1 MSRKILIATGDVGP
15 NRENPDEI
23 FDGVRSSLAQADLVF
38 GQLEPCIAHT
48 GTPAAQCR
56 LPMRCKPES
65 AGAIR
70 RAGYD
75 VISFATNHCM
85 DWGRPAF
92 FETLELLK
100 AQGIKTIGAGKDIFE
115 ARQPAIFELDGTRI
129 GFLGYNSILPQD
141 YWANEE
147 RPGCAPLRG
156 ITAAVPK
163 EHDQPETPVRLF
175 SWPHPDDLDAMISD
189 IEALRP
195 KVDILIVSFHWGIHF
210 VPAVLAQ
217 YQRYAAHFAIDAGA
231 DLILGH
237 HTHILKPIE
246 VYHGKAIIYS
256 MANFALE
263 EPGRFFE
270 GKGDLTDSKS
280 HQDIAALNPDM
291 KKSKRQMPVDSYK
304 TLFIKCILEDKRIQ
318 TISFVPVQLDE
329 GANPHTLTA
338 DDPRFP
344 EIVDYM
350 RAITADQNL
359 KTIYIPQ
366 GDEVLIA
373 GAYSTPTPTLT

>member
-1 MSRKILIATGDVGP
+1 MSKKIFIATGDIGP
-15 NRENPDEI
+15 NRPNGDEM
-23 FDGVRSSLAQADLVF
+23 FDGVRESLAEADLLF
-38 GQLEPCIAHT
+38 GQLEPCIAST

-56 LPMRCKPES
+56 LPMRCKPEN

-92 FETLELLK
+92 FETLDILHSK
-100 AQGIKTIGAGKDIFE
+100 GIQTIGAGADIFE
-115 ARQPAIFELDGTRI
+115 ARKPVIVDLDGTKV

-141 YWANEE
+141 YWATEE

-156 ITAAVPK
+156 ISAAVPK

-175 SWPHPDDLDAMISD
+175 SWPHPDDLDAMLED
-189 IEALRP
+189 IAQLRP
-195 KVDILIVSFHWGIHF
+195 QVDILMVSFHWGIHF
-210 VPAVLAQ
+210 IPKTLAY
-217 YQRYAAHFAIDAGA
+217 YQRYAAKFAIDAGA
-231 DLILGH
+231 DIILGH

-246 VYHGKAIIYS
+246 VYKGKVIVYS

-263 EPGRFFE
+263 EPGKFFE

-291 KKSKRQMPVDSYK
+291 KKKKRQMPEDSYK
-304 TLFIKCILEDKRIQ
+304 SLYIKCVIDDKKIQ
-318 TISFVPVQLDE
+318 KVSFVPVQLGKD
-329 GANPHTLTA
+329 ATPVTLKS
-338 DDPRFP
+338 DDPRFH
-344 EIVDYM
+344 EIVEYM
-350 RAITADQNL
+350 RDITLDQGIEP
-359 KTIYIPQ
+359 KFTVD
-366 GDEVLIA
+366 GDEVII
-373 GAYSTPTPTLT
+373 G

>member
-1 MSRKILIATGDVGP
+1 MNEKIFIATGDIGP
-15 NRENPDEI
+15 NRENPDQM
-23 FDGVRSSLAQADLVF
+23 FDGVREALSQADLVF

-56 LPMRCKPES
+56 LPMRCRPEN
-65 AGAIR
+65 ADAIR

-92 FETLELLK
+92 FETLDILHEH
-100 AQGIKTIGAGKDIFE
+100 GIQTIGAGADIFE
-115 ARQPAIFELDGTRI
+115 ARKPVIVDLDGTKI

-156 ITAAVPK
+156 ITASVPR

-175 SWPHPDDLDAMISD
+175 SWPHPDDLDAMLED
-189 IEALRP
+189 IAVLRP
-195 KVDILIVSFHWGIHF
+195 QVDILMVSFHWGIHF

-217 YQRYAAHFAIDAGA
+217 YQKYAARFAIDAGA
-231 DLILGH
+231 DIILGH

-246 VYHGKAIIYS
+246 VYKGKVIVYS

-270 GKGDLTDSKS
+270 GKGDLTNAKS

-304 TLFIKCILEDKRIQ
+304 SLFIKCVIGDKKIQ
-318 TISFVPVQLDE
+318 KVSFVPVHLDKDATPYALKPE
-329 GANPHTLTA
+329 
-338 DDPRFP
+338 DPRFN
-344 EIVDYM
+344 EIVEYM
-350 RAITADQNL
+350 RQITLDQ
-359 KTIYIPQ
+359 KIEPHFTVE
-366 GDEVLIA
+366 GDEVRIV
-373 GAYSTPTPTLT
+373 

>member
-1 MSRKILIATGDVGP
+1 MTDNLLIATGDVGP
-15 NRENPDEI
+15 NRDDPDEI
-23 FDGVRSSLAQADLVF
+23 FHGVRDSLAQADLLF

-56 LPMRCKPES
+56 LPMRCRPES
-65 AGAIR
+65 AAAIR

-92 FETLELLK
+92 FETLDLLHQ
-100 AQGIKTIGAGKDIFE
+100 QGIQTIGAGEDIFA
-115 ARQPAIFELDGTRI
+115 ARKPAIFDLDGTTV

-141 YWANEE
+141 YWATEE

-156 ITAAVPK
+156 ITAAVPR

-175 SWPHPDDLDAMISD
+175 SWPHPDDLDAMLED
-189 IEALRP
+189 IAQLRP
-195 KVDILIVSFHWGIHF
+195 QVDVLIVSFHWGIHF

-237 HTHILKPIE
+237 HTHILKPME
-246 VYHGKAIIYS
+246 VYKGKAIVYS

-270 GKGDLTDSKS
+270 GKGELTQSKS

-291 KKSKRQMPVDSYK
+291 KKGKRQMPADSYK
-304 TLFIKCILEDKRIQ
+304 TLYVKCVIGDKRIKQ
-318 TISFVPVQLDE
+318 VSFVPVQLDE
-329 GANPHTLTA
+329 GAVPHTLTP
-338 DDPRFP
+338 DDPRFG
-344 EIVDYM
+344 EIVEYM
-350 RAITADQNL
+350 RQITADQKLN
-359 KTIYIPQ
+359 TQYTVD
-366 GDEVLIA
+366 GGEVYLIH
-373 GAYSTPTPTLT
+373 S

>member
-1 MSRKILIATGDVGP
+1 MGEKLLIATGDIGP
-15 NRENPDEI
+15 NRDNPDEI
-23 FDGVRSSLAQADLVF
+23 FDGVRDALGQADLLF

-56 LPMRCKPES
+56 LPMRCRPES
-65 AGAIR
+65 AAAIR

-92 FETLELLK
+92 FETLELLR
-100 AQGIKTIGAGKDIFE
+100 AQGIRTIGAGEDIFA
-115 ARQPAIFELDGTRI
+115 ARRPAVVDLDGTKI

-156 ITAAVPK
+156 ITAAVPR

-175 SWPHPDDLDAMISD
+175 SWPHPDDLDAMLDD
-189 IEALRP
+189 IARLRP
-195 KVDILIVSFHWGIHF
+195 QVDVLIVSFHWGIHF

-237 HTHILKPIE
+237 HTHILKPME
-246 VYHGKAIIYS
+246 VYKGKAIIYS

-270 GKGDLTDSKS
+270 GKGDLTESKS

-291 KKSKRQMPVDSYK
+291 KKSKRQMPADSYK
-304 TLFIKCILEDKRIQ
+304 TLYVKCVIDEKRIKRV
-318 TISFVPVQLDE
+318 SFVPVQLDAE
-329 GANPHTLTA
+329 AVPHTLTP
-338 DDPRFP
+338 DDPRFG

-350 RAITADQNL
+350 RQITADQKL
-359 KTIYIPQ
+359 DTRYAVD
-366 GDEVLIA
+366 GGEVCLIC
-373 GAYSTPTPTLT
+373 G